1 MTQPTAVPLTEEDPL
16 KRLMLATALMFV
28 VAAVPASAASLA
40 PADTARKVMMG
51 GIGFRAPVNPLSFAL
66 IEPQAA
72 PTIGIRQWF
81 NKRVGFDLAVGYYQ
95 AEIKPLP
102 EKFTGYTVDTGIPI
116 SIKRPSQRVN
126 LILRP
131 GFQWGQLED
140 VDETPPP
147 ITIDWDLL
155 GATAELEVEWMVTD
169 KLSISASHGAGYF
182 RLRDNGNPKTS
193 RTFVGTLGS
202 NFTELGFHVY
212 LW

>member
-1 MTQPTAVPLTEEDPL
+1 L
-16 KRLMLATALMFV
+16 KRTMLATVIMIAA
-28 VAAVPASAASLA
+28 AAVAHAADGPKNA
-40 PADTARKVMMG
+40 MG
-51 GIGFRAPVNPLSFAL
+51 GIGFRAPITALSFAL
-66 IEPQAA
+66 VEPQAPA
-72 PTIGIRQWF
+72 TIGIRQWF
-81 NKRVGFDLAVGYYQ
+81 NKAIAFDLAVGYYQ

-102 EKFTGYTVDTGIPI
+102 EKFTGYTVDAGFPI
-116 SIKRPSQRVN
+116 TLKRPSEKVN

-155 GATAELEVEWMVTD
+155 GATLDLEVEWMVAD
-169 KLSISASHGAGYF
+169 KLSISASHGIGYF
-182 RLRDNGNPKTS
+182 RLRDNGDPKTS
-193 RTFVGTLGS
+193 RTYAGTLGS